1 MALLSAREDEE
12 DLVFSCDSDQVL
24 STSLRILQLVS
35 QSFMDLSRST
45 TLVKEPLN
53 PDLLTLLH
61 RHVASFVG
69 LIKYGTMILRP
80 QLCRSYPPSTT
91 TTPDKPSASSVPSCK
106 SKSKDRS
113 ASSTF
118 LQSML
123 CLAEETLLVW
133 SQYRTHAGEDAL
145 SIVETSLLG
154 ALWWSLS
161 QLCLFAT
168 PSSLLFSEATATLP
182 PITIE
187 AMRFLTCFHQSIL
200 SSAYHDDDFDAV
212 KNEETA
218 AAGEEML
225 FIERLLASQL
235 LYAPSPSSL
244 KSAIYPFLHHA
255 LPAIAEAHLIPALLT
270 ALTQSLTHRDS
281 TLPLDRR
288 HYSNKEEEYAS
299 VIVIKSS
306 SSLPIVSDKST
317 TANCAPHFLHQL
329 VHLITLQLSDN

>member
-1 MALLSAREDEE
+1 MYRITKVILKVLIFCFKSTLGASDAPGNSNTNSALIQQLSLQSICSLVRSSWPNDDKIAEALDLCYLSNEVSSNQVKLMLSVQLPLEMLQNLCQYMLWKASISDGEGEEEEKNDEKDELASIRNVALMALLSAREDEE

-69 LIKYGTMILRP
+69 LIKYGAMILRP

-91 TTPDKPSASSVPSCK
+91 TTPDKPSASSAPSC
-106 SKSKDRS
+106 KSKDRS

-154 ALWWSLS
+154 ALWWSPS
-161 QLCLFAT
+161 QLYLFAT

-182 PITIE
+182 PTTIE
-187 AMRFLTCFHQSIL
+187 AMRFLTCF
-200 SSAYHDDDFDAV
+200 
-212 KNEETA
+212 
-218 AAGEEML
+218 L
-225 FIERLLASQL
+225 F
-235 LYAPSPSSL
+235 
-244 KSAIYPFLHHA
+244 
-255 LPAIAEAHLIPALLT
+255 
-270 ALTQSLTHRDS
+270 
-281 TLPLDRR
+281 
-288 HYSNKEEEYAS
+288 
-299 VIVIKSS
+299 
-306 SSLPIVSDKST
+306 
-317 TANCAPHFLHQL
+317 
-329 VHLITLQLSDN
+329 